1 MDRITRSHFRNLV
14 TLPLRS
20 CGQVHYHLNQ
30 ISSESSEHPI
40 ISSPSC
46 YQYQHHLCQTM
57 RGGKINLKFKISRGN
72 KSTPKP
78 ARSPK
83 QCHWHRKNIQ
93 PLAIL
98 RNYIQKQEKRD
109 ALHFKITFSLVQH
122 YNTGMEKPLVLQIID
137 SSEFKLKTGIFYWTK
152 SEE

>member
-1 MDRITRSHFRNLV
+1 MWTS
-14 TLPLRS
+14 TLPPKPNKQCKQWAPNHFVPIMLS
-20 CGQVHYHLNQ
+20 
-30 ISSESSEHPI
+30 ISTSSVSNYE
-40 ISSPSC
+40 
-46 YQYQHHLCQTM
+46 
-57 RGGKINLKFKISRGN
+57 RREINLKFKISRGN

-93 PLAIL
+93 PLAII

-152 SEE
+152 SGEWWRESNHERDLTWVR